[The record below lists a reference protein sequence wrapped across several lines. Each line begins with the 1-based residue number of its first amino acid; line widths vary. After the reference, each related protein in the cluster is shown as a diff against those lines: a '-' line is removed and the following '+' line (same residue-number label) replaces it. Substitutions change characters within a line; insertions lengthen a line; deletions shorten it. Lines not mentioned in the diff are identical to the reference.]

1 MRSKAVVPG
10 ERIIV
15 SFEHLIPAILAAPA
29 IACGTIVA
37 LYATRPLREFATQ
50 LRRLSAGGFGARAA
64 NDPTLDEIRATNGAY
79 NEVARVGFISDACHE
94 LKTPLTIVMGYLDA
108 IGTGLVTDPQDTH
121 RILERTRAECR
132 RMRNTVAKLAA
143 LARLDAP
150 SEEVGSFNATA
161 LAGEVVDLMKAL
173 SSHVHLDVPEDETL
187 VSGNRNELREA
198 VVIAI
203 DNALKYAPSSPIEV
217 RVRTFSS
224 DVMIEI
230 ADAGPGM
237 SPQDLEHAFER
248 FYRGAFH
255 ATVEGS
261 GLGLAIAKRA
271 VERAGGRIVLL
282 SELGRGTTV
291 RISLP
296 RNSGALRI

>member
-1 MRSKAVVPG
+1 MRSKVVVPS
-10 ERIIV
+10 ERTIV

-37 LYATRPLREFATQ
+37 RYTTRPLREFATQ
-50 LRRLSAGGFGARAA
+50 LRRLSAGDFSARPA
-64 NDPTLDEIRATNGAY
+64 NDAIPDELREITAAR
-79 NEVARVGFISDACHE
+79 NEVVWVGFISDACHE

-108 IGTGLVTDPQDTH
+108 IGTGLVTDPQHTH

-150 SEEVGSFNATA
+150 SEEVGSFEATG

-173 SSHVHLDVPEDETL
+173 SSHVHLDVPFDDDTL

-198 VVIAI
+198 VVNAI
-203 DNALKYAPSSPIEV
+203 DNALKYAPGSPIEV
-217 RVRTFSS
+217 RVHTFSS
-224 DVMIEI
+224 HVTIEI

-237 SPQDLEHAFER
+237 SPQDMEHAFER
-248 FYRGAFH
+248 FYRGSSH

-296 RNSGALRI
+296 RLKSL